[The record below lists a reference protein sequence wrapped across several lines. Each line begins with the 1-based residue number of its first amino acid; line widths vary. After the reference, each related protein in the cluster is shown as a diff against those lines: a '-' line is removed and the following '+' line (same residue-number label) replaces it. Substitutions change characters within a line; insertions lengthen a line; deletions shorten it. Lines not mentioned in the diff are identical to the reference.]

1 MHPGAYSISFFMT
14 YFQAA
19 ARRSLRDRSFSLH
32 STGVLNAFLW
42 NKGPAGDAAGGNS
55 TWLGNQRRIIGA
67 AGMSGRHLRPLVN
80 MGGGGGGQVM
90 LVAGREKVHFHGM
103 TNRINPC
110 LASEIGPS
118 KFRIGRDEE
127 NGEDLERQRS
137 TEVSLGSPKPFERL
151 LFLHEY
157 PCYGDKFCCFSW
169 PKKSKTAGKTLS
181 SYA

>member
-1 MHPGAYSISFFMT
+1 M
-14 YFQAA
+14 
-19 ARRSLRDRSFSLH
+19 
-32 STGVLNAFLW
+32 
-42 NKGPAGDAAGGNS
+42 
-55 TWLGNQRRIIGA
+55 RIIGA

-110 LASEIGPS
+110 LASEVGQS
-118 KFRIGRDEE
+118 KFRIDRDEE

-151 LFLHEY
+151 LFSMSTHATETSSVASHGQKKLKQQGKPFPHT
-157 PCYGDKFCCFSW
+157 
-169 PKKSKTAGKTLS
+169 PKCLE
-181 SYA
+181 